1 MKIYI
6 SYLDSEL
13 RDLNLLGSILIQN
26 IFVFKA
32 GVALVNQ
39 NFGQCH
45 SLSRDINLV
54 SSYLYALQQLSVE
67 ITGTPIKSLNFE
79 EIALHFYKDPND
91 PNIFYVIVSDADDNR
106 DEINFK
112 IHRIAE
118 IFDQNYKEYLQE
130 FNGNIVPFRNFGEI
144 LINMNLAEKN
154 CGGGSECEDC
164 SHNNDFSDLGK
175 VLENK
180 KNSLFTRIRKLFR

>member
-1 MKIYI
+1 
-6 SYLDSEL
+6 
-13 RDLNLLGSILIQN
+13 LIQN

-32 GVALVNQ
+32 GVLLVDQ

-45 SLSRDINLV
+45 SLGSDINLV
-54 SSYLYALQQLSVE
+54 SSYLYALQQISLE

-79 EIALHFYKDPND
+79 EIALHFYKDPSD
-91 PNIFYVIVSDADDNR
+91 PSIYYVIVTDVDDNI

-118 IFDQNYKEYLQE
+118 IFEQNYKDHLKD
-130 FNGNIVPFRNFGEI
+130 FFGNIAPFRNFGEI

-154 CGGGSECEDC
+154 CGGGSECEGC
-164 SHNNDFSDLGK
+164 SHNDEFSELGK
-175 VLENK
+175 VFDNP
-180 KNSLFTRIRKLFR
+180 